1 MILRWKYEK
10 YQIARLQHNP
20 VTVSA
25 GSSRVRFWYI
35 FQGAGKKYLEK
46 NIRYLV
52 VGGQDVIRR
61 LVSVVGWY
69 WRGNR
74 TRVSGWDPTYF
85 DSPSCGPAV
94 RYVQGTVRPG
104 RAGLRQWGEE
114 RQETTS
120 SRSHDVWGKQH
131 PALNKKDIQ
140 IFYKNQLSWLSSQC
154 LILWTFIPTL
164 WYLSVQQSLS
174 PSFLYE
180 VRQMTTHQPKIKLS

>member
-114 RQETTS
+114 RP
-120 SRSHDVWGKQH
+120 
-131 PALNKKDIQ
+131 PAPDLMMSEGNNTRHSTRK
-140 IFYKNQLSWLSSQC
+140 
-154 LILWTFIPTL
+154 TFKYFIRTN
-164 WYLSVQQSLS
+164 YLGSV
-174 PSFLYE
+174 
-180 VRQMTTHQPKIKLS
+180 HNI